1 MKSLLILGH
10 NGQLARSLKLQAE
23 INNFDTV
30 YTAGRNKANLL
41 CRGAVTDV
49 IQNLKPTHV
58 INAAAFTNV
67 DRAETCPDEAYAI
80 NAHAAGEAAFA
91 SRAIGARF
99 IHVSTDYVFGADGPG
114 PFNETARPAPVNI
127 YGQSKLAGEIEVQQA
142 NSIASIVR
150 TSGVFSGFGSDFPS
164 AIWERA
170 LAGEELSVV
179 TDQITC
185 PTFAGDLAD
194 RLIKLSLISD
204 AHGIF
209 HCIGHPSISWYK
221 FACEAVAIS
230 GLPVDITPVKTGSL
244 NRLARR
250 PADSRLSSTKL
261 EKLLE
266 GRPLNWL
273 KGLEIAYANWK
284 ASAAATPNH
293 PN

>member
-1 MKSLLILGH
+1 MKSLLIMGRD
-10 NGQLARSLKLQAE
+10 GQLAQSLKAQAE
-23 INNFDTV
+23 INYFDTV

-41 CRGAVTDV
+41 CRGTVTDV
-49 IQNLKPTHV
+49 IQDLKPTHV

-67 DRAETCPDEAYAI
+67 DRAEICPNEAYAI

-114 PFNETARPAPVNI
+114 PFNETAPPAPVNI
-127 YGQSKLAGEIEVQQA
+127 YGQSKLAGEIEVRQA
-142 NSIASIVR
+142 NSNASIVR
-150 TSGVFSGFGSDFPS
+150 TSGLFSGFGSDFPS
-164 AIWERA
+164 AIWKRA
-170 LAGEELSVV
+170 LAGEELRVV

-185 PTFAGDLAD
+185 PTFVGDLSD
-194 RLIKLSLISD
+194 RLLKLSLLTD

-221 FACEAVAIS
+221 FACEAVALS
-230 GLPVDITPVKTGSL
+230 GLPVDIVPIKTDTL
-244 NRLARR
+244 NRFAQR

-261 EKLLE
+261 EKLL
-266 GRPLNWL
+266 GGPPLNWF
-273 KGLEIAYANWK
+273 KGLEKAYTNWK
-284 ASAAATPNH
+284 ASDVATHNH